1 MALAACG
8 DKFRAKIMELY
19 FKDLISKESSLEKL
33 VDDLALLVQGADD
46 FAKAVAPNLS
56 EETREEVA
64 TRVHRLKESCQR
76 ISHQA
81 AAGAQA
87 TDQFLK
93 KHRYSALATIFGLG
107 LLLGLGTKARR
118 EKKIH
123 AESARS
129 QGRWLSCLLSEEVDG
144 RLISSSLVARRT

>member
-1 MALAACG
+1 
-8 DKFRAKIMELY
+8 MELY

-64 TRVHRLKESCQR
+64 TRVNRLKESCQR
-76 ISHQA
+76 ISRQA

-87 TDQFLK
+87 TDRFLK
-93 KHRYSALATIFGLG
+93 KHRYSALAAIFGLG
-107 LLLGLGTKARR
+107 LLLGTGARR
-118 EKKIH
+118 KKKIH
-123 AESARS
+123 DQSARS